1 MMRQLAKATTDQ
13 ILLRTQK
20 ANLYASEIGALLGRF
35 VRFAPDGEIS
45 ELIGFLDFCAHGAAL
60 PEVITALE
68 KDGIITQSDG
78 NWMLT
83 QDGVDL
89 KAELGLAEDGYKGA
103 QINVPSVG
111 SQLEDLLEKME

>member
-1 MMRQLAKATTDQ
+1 
-13 ILLRTQK
+13 
-20 ANLYASEIGALLGRF
+20 LYASKIGALLGRF
-35 VRFAPDGEIS
+35 VRFAPDGAIS

-60 PEVITALE
+60 PEVISSLE
-68 KDGIITQSDG
+68 KDGIITQIDG

-89 KAELGLAEDGYKGA
+89 KAELGLAEDGYRGA
-103 QINVPSVG
+103 QVNVPSVG

>member
-1 MMRQLAKATTDQ
+1 MPQSPMR
-13 ILLRTQK
+13 
-20 ANLYASEIGALLGRF
+20 IGWLF
-35 VRFAPDGEIS
+35 EFEEVFDPDGAIS

-68 KDGIITQSDG
+68 KDGIITQIDG

-89 KAELGLAEDGYKGA
+89 KAELGLAEDCYRGA
-103 QINVPSVG
+103 QVNVPSVG